1 MRRRNRVNK
10 HLDDQSGLQYLQKDI
25 AEHNREVNN
34 LRTGG
39 RPAQKPGQ
47 ESNLRIPTVEGH
59 DHYYGHQKTRL
70 PKCAPAE
77 KDKGIA

>member
-1 MRRRNRVNK
+1 MRERNRVNK
-10 HLDDQSGLQYLQKDI
+10 HLGGQSGLQYLQKDI
-25 AEHNREVNN
+25 AEHN